1 MGIGTDQRIRVEQL
15 RPGMFIRLSEGWLE
29 HPFLFNQFK
38 LKNWNQVETLRQI
51 GVSEV
56 SWVPEKS
63 DYLPREVE
71 RPETARPQPVGRK
84 GGDPYLELLWQVKKE
99 RLERLRQKHQ
109 SLRQC
114 TRDFERTIG
123 TVANLM
129 AGMLVGSEEA
139 LANARKTVMDMADT
153 FLGDTDASVHFINI
167 KEKEESIH
175 NHSLNVTV
183 LALMLGRKVK
193 LTPDQMHE
201 LGMGALFHDIGKN
214 RIEKKVLKK
223 RGALTRAEIELIQL
237 HPRYGVEI
245 LTHKGVPQGV
255 LRVVLEHHE
264 DYNGEGYPSGLR
276 GDKINPLAR
285 IVRIVDIYD
294 NLCNNPDSE
303 KSMTPYEV
311 LSYMF
316 TKRQNHLDMDLL
328 SEFIRCMGIYPPGTV
343 VRLSNDEIGI
353 VISINPENP
362 LKPSLLLYDP
372 NIPKDEALILDMED
386 DMDIAIEKSIPVG
399 KLGDEVRL
407 YLNLSRHV
415 TYFME
420 KGIGKEK

>member
-1 MGIGTDQRIRVEQL
+1 MRIGTEQRIGIEQL
-15 RPGMFIRLSEGWLE
+15 RPGMFIRLCEGWLE

-38 LKNWNQVETLRQI
+38 LKNWNQIETLRQI
-51 GVSEV
+51 GVKEV

-63 DYLPREVE
+63 DFLPKQAEK
-71 RPETARPQPVGRK
+71 PETAKPQIAGKK
-84 GGDPYLELLWQVKKE
+84 GGDPYVEMLWQIKKE
-99 RLERLRQKHQ
+99 RLERLREKHQ

-114 TRDFERTIG
+114 TRDFERTIE
-123 TVANLM
+123 TVPNLM

-139 LANARKTVMDMADT
+139 LANASNTVMDMVDV
-153 FLGDTDASVHFINI
+153 FLGDTDAVVHFINI
-167 KEKEESIH
+167 KEKEESIN

-183 LALMLGRKVK
+183 LALLLGRKVE
-193 LTPDQMHE
+193 LTANEMHE

-223 RGALTRAEIELIQL
+223 RDGLTRAELEIIQL
-237 HPRYGVEI
+237 HPRYGAEI
-245 LTHKGVPQGV
+245 LSNKGVPQGV

-264 DYNGEGYPSGLR
+264 DYNGEGYPSGLK
-276 GDKINPLAR
+276 GEKISTLAR

-294 NLCNNPDSE
+294 NLCNNPDWE
-303 KSMTPYEV
+303 KSKTPYEA

-316 TKRQNHLDMDLL
+316 AKRQNHLDMDLL

-343 VRLSNDEIGI
+343 VQLSNGEIGI
-353 VISINPENP
+353 VISINPENS

-372 NIPKDEALILDMED
+372 NIPKDDALILDMED

-399 KLGDEVRL
+399 RLTDEVRL
-407 YLNLSRHV
+407 YLNFSKHV

-420 KGIGKEK
+420 RGIGKKK